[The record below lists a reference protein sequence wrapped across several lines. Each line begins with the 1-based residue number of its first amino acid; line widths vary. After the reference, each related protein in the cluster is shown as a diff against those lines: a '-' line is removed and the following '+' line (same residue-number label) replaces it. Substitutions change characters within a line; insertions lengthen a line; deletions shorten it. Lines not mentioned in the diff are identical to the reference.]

1 MARFSILVQL
11 LNSETE
17 YEIKIQV
24 EYCIRVRNTFNR
36 SEQIQLTIF
45 EKSSYSICLN
55 KYSWPHLRNPQS
67 WSSQPMERWGKTC
80 RWCFHS
86 IKLLSKWD
94 YSWKGKDQTIE
105 AFTATKHTQYAFK
118 IFMISI
124 EPQYIQVFTK
134 HPQYAFK
141 IFMISVEP
149 PNYQG
154 CRERTKVQEFTQNMH
169 LVSIKAFPST
179 LPSLQEFFSS
189 SYLIPSVRCVSG
201 SNV

>member
-1 MARFSILVQL
+1 MKFRTKNTNTKIALELRRQK
-11 LNSETE
+11 
-17 YEIKIQV
+17 YEIQTQV

-45 EKSSYSICLN
+45 EESSYSHIQSVWTNTVDHNWEILIFSYSICLN

-67 WSSQPMERWGKTC
+67 WSSQAMECWGKTC

-105 AFTATKHTQYAFK
+105 AFTATKHTQC
-118 IFMISI
+118 
-124 EPQYIQVFTK
+124 
-134 HPQYAFK
+134 AFK

-149 PNYQG
+149 HN
-154 CRERTKVQEFTQNMH
+154 
-169 LVSIKAFPST
+169 
-179 LPSLQEFFSS
+179 
-189 SYLIPSVRCVSG
+189 
-201 SNV
+201 